1 MTQYNSVN
9 MKLANLQL
17 NKLKSAMKNS
27 TVTLRFSSNIL
38 LVLMMKLV
46 FHISYFLLVDKLRD
60 FVSLFKKIRL
70 LI

>member
-60 FVSLFKKIRL
+60 FVSLFKIIRL

>member
-9 MKLANLQL
+9 MKLANSQL

-46 FHISYFLLVDKLRD
+46 FHTGRQVA
-60 FVSLFKKIRL
+60 RL
-70 LI
+70 CKSF